1 MRLGH
6 PERIDVGAKPTETL
20 HEKGQSIW
28 LDYITREL
36 MASGTLARYI
46 DELSVT
52 GLTSNPSI
60 FDKAIEASPDYDDDI
75 RDQAGA
81 ARSGEDLFFELAI
94 DDIRAAADLFHST
107 WERTAGVDGWVSV
120 EVSPTLAYDTKG
132 TIEAAHRL
140 HTAVDRPNVFIKIPG
155 TPEGLGAIEESI
167 ANGIAVNVTLLFS
180 VEQYVAQAEAYLR
193 GIERR
198 VANGLNPDVASVGS
212 LFVSRWD
219 KKVPDSAPDELKDRL
234 GVSVSKAAY
243 KAYRELFSSDRW
255 TRLVSYGARPQRILW
270 ASTSTKDPA
279 LPDTYY
285 VSELAAPGTVNT
297 MPENTLLAVADHGEI
312 GASISA
318 DGDDS
323 ADWLA
328 KFAAAGVD
336 PEAVGKQLQDEGAA
350 AFVESWKS
358 LISCIEGKSSTL
370 AAAS

>member
-1 MRLGH
+1 M
-6 PERIDVGAKPTETL
+6 GAKPTETL
-20 HEKGQSIW
+20 HEQGQSIW
-28 LDYITREL
+28 LDYITRDL

-46 DELSVT
+46 EDLSVT

-60 FDKAIEASPDYDDDI
+60 FDKAMEGSSDYDDDI
-75 RDQAGA
+75 RSHAAAG
-81 ARSGEDLFFELAI
+81 RSGEDLFFQLAI
-94 DDIRAAADLFHST
+94 DDIRAAADHFHAT
-107 WERTAGVDGWVSV
+107 WERTAGVDGWVSL
-120 EVSPTLAYDTKG
+120 EVSPNLAFDTEA
-132 TIEAAHRL
+132 TIEAAQSL
-140 HTAVDRPNVFIKIPG
+140 HTQVDRPNVFIKIPA
-155 TPEGLGAIEESI
+155 TPQGLAAIEESI
-167 ANGIAVNVTLLFS
+167 ASGVAVNATLLFS

-198 VANGLNPDVASVGS
+198 VANGLDPDVASVGS

-219 KKVPDSAPDELKDRL
+219 KKVPDSAPDELKGRL

-243 KAYRELFSSDRW
+243 KAYRELFSSDRFM
-255 TRLVSYGARPQRILW
+255 RLVSHGARPQRILW

-297 MPENTLLAVADHGEI
+297 MPEHTLLAVADHGEI
-312 GASISA
+312 TDGVGA

-336 PEAVGKQLQDEGAA
+336 PEAVGKELQDEGAA
-350 AFVESWKS
+350 AFVESWES
-358 LISCIEGKSSTL
+358 LMSCIEGKTTTL
-370 AAAS
+370 AAAG